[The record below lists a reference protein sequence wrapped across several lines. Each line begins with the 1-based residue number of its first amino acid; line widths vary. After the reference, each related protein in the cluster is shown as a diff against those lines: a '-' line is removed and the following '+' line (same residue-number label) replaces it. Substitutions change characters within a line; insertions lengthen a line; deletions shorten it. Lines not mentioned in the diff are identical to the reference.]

1 MERVDIKALQ
11 GPITVDL
18 SRFNRLVDEEDTVQ
32 VQPAEPGYVAVIA
45 CTNSTQDGFQK
56 IYVSPIRF
64 WIIVEK
70 RYQGKIM
77 ELQITALDD
86 EYRLLNEEPD
96 LIDFAPMD
104 EVLESKIWY
113 ERKAREILETYR

>member
-1 MERVDIKALQ
+1 MERIDIKALQ

-18 SRFNRLVDEEDTVQ
+18 SGFNRLVDEEDTVQ

-56 IYVSPIRF
+56 IYVKPIRF

-70 RYQGKIM
+70 RYKGMIM

-86 EYRLLNEEPD
+86 HYRLLNKEPD
-96 LIDFAPMD
+96 LIDFVPMD
-104 EVLESKIWY
+104 EVLENKIWY
-113 ERKAREILETYR
+113 ERKAKEILASYR